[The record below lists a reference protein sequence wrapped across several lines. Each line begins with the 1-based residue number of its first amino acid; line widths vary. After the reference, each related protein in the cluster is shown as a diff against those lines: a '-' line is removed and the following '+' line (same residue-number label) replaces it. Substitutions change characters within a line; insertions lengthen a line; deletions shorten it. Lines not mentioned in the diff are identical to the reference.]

1 MLRESAGHETGH
13 EQNREGRD
21 GEAEPVSDSMEKALA
36 AARAASSKLASDI
49 VILDVRSLIGI
60 TDYFVICSG
69 RNERQVATIVEEIDR
84 QLGAEGVKAYR
95 REGDRQARWVLLDYL
110 DFVVHVFHT
119 EEREYYELERLW
131 RDADRIHVGEDGS
144 LEVPSGQGEIAGGR
158 G

>member
-1 MLRESAGHETGH
+1 MD
-13 EQNREGRD
+13 Q
-21 GEAEPVSDSMEKALA
+21 ALA
-36 AARAASSKLASDI
+36 AARAASSKLATDI
-49 VILDVRSLIGI
+49 VILDVRPLIGI

-69 RNERQVATIVEEIDR
+69 RNERQVATIVEEIEE

-131 RDADRIHVGEDGS
+131 RDADRVDVAEDGT
-144 LEVPSGQGEIAGGR
+144 VGIPRGEMGEEGIAGGSA
-158 G
+158 

>member
-1 MLRESAGHETGH
+1 
-13 EQNREGRD
+13 
-21 GEAEPVSDSMEKALA
+21 MEKALA

-69 RNERQVATIVEEIDR
+69 RNERQVATIVEEIEK
-84 QLGAEGVKAYR
+84 QLGAEGLAVYR
-95 REGDRQARWVLLDYL
+95 REGNRQARWVLLDYL

-131 RDADRIHVGEDGS
+131 RDADRVDVGEDGEVGVP
-144 LEVPSGQGEIAGGR
+144 LGQEMIGVPLGQEMIEVPSEQEEIAGGR

>member
-1 MLRESAGHETGH
+1 MD
-13 EQNREGRD
+13 Q
-21 GEAEPVSDSMEKALA
+21 ALA
-36 AARAASSKLASDI
+36 AARAASSKLATDI
-49 VILDVRSLIGI
+49 VILDVRPLIGI

-69 RNERQVATIVEEIDR
+69 RNERQVATIVEEIEK
-84 QLGAEGVKAYR
+84 QLGEEGVKAYR

-131 RDADRIHVGEDGS
+131 RDADPVAVGAEGT
-144 LEVPSGQGEIAGGR
+144 GQGPLGQEESAGGS

>member
-1 MLRESAGHETGH
+1 M
-13 EQNREGRD
+13 EQ
-21 GEAEPVSDSMEKALA
+21 ALA
-36 AARAASSKLASDI
+36 AARAASSKLATEI

-69 RNERQVATIVEEIDR
+69 RNERQVATIVEEIEE

-131 RDADRIHVGEDGS
+131 RDADRVDVDEDGTVGIPTAE
-144 LEVPSGQGEIAGGR
+144 LGEEGIAGGSA
-158 G
+158 

>member
-1 MLRESAGHETGH
+1 MLREAATGP
-13 EQNREGRD
+13 ERWD
-21 GEAEPVSDSMEKALA
+21 VKAELVSDSMEQALA
-36 AARAASSKLASDI
+36 AARAASAKLATDI
-49 VILDVRSLIGI
+49 VILDVRPLIGI

-69 RNERQVATIVEEIDR
+69 RNERQVATIVEEIEK
-84 QLGAEGVKAYR
+84 QLGEEGVKAYR

-131 RDADRIHVGEDGS
+131 RDADRVDVGEDGTIG
-144 LEVPSGQGEIAGGR
+144 PPFGEEGIAGGS

>member
-1 MLRESAGHETGH
+1 M
-13 EQNREGRD
+13 EGRD
-21 GEAEPVSDSMEKALA
+21 GKAEPVSDSMEKALV
-36 AARAASSKLASDI
+36 AARAASSKLATDI

-69 RNERQVATIVEEIDR
+69 RNERQVGTIVEEIDK

-131 RDADRIHVGEDGS
+131 RDADRVDIGEDGKIGI
-144 LEVPSGQGEIAGGR
+144 PSGQEEIAGGR
-158 G
+158 A